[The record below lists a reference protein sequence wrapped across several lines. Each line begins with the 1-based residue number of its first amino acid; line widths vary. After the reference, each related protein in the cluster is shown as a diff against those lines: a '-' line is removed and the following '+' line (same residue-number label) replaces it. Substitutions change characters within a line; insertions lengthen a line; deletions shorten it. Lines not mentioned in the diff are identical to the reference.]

1 MVMGGVD
8 VVPTDAVSFLLEEP
22 LRVPGR
28 DDVNVMAGGYE
39 TFRKR
44 SRVIL
49 HSSDAVARNGDE
61 ANPHRS
67 RMLVSRRA
75 QASIRRSRDNEA
87 PPIRR
92 CVTYVSCMS
101 ELVGPPECQS

>member
-8 VVPTDAVSFLLEEP
+8 VVPMDAVSFLFEEP
-22 LRVPGR
+22 LRVPCR

-39 TFRKR
+39 ACRKR

-49 HSSDAVARNGDE
+49 HASDAVARNGND

-67 RMLVSRRA
+67 RMLVRRRA
-75 QASIRRSRDNEA
+75 QASVRRSRDNEA
-87 PPIRR
+87 PRGR
-92 CVTYVSCMS
+92 CVPYVSSMS
-101 ELVGPPECQS
+101 EPVSPQECQS